1 MENLL
6 PHYERELAL
15 LRQSSVTFAE
25 RYPKIAGRLQLAN
38 DVSQDPHV
46 ERMIESFAL
55 LAARVHKRL
64 DDDFP
69 LFTESML
76 EVLYPHYLRPFP
88 SCSIAQFDLGAAAG
102 QMSKSAD
109 VARGTVLTTRPV
121 KGVAC
126 KFRTTQAV
134 SLRPVRIAQA
144 GFRNSVVAPE
154 GMRLP
159 TGATSVLSITLEL
172 LSPQASW
179 SILSDQALRVYLN
192 GEASQ
197 VTVLR
202 EALCQKVVGVMTQSM
217 PNHPW
222 TSAVAAGV
230 EDARPKLAGFSDAEA
245 LIDFDA
251 RSHVAYR
258 LLTEYFAFSDKF
270 NFIDL
275 TVPIPA
281 ALRVEP
287 KGRGSEEV
295 AGVGGAG
302 GVRSLTLHLL
312 LSGVR
317 SDSDESRLLET
328 INARNFVLGC
338 TPVVNLFSQ
347 PADPIR
353 VTHSSTSYP
362 VLVDSRRAFGYEV
375 SSIDRVYRVLQTP
388 QGESV
393 DEFRPFFSLKHDDL
407 LALDDAEM
415 RSQAPN
421 LAALRR
427 QRQQRS
433 ESRAPGRYWHARRDD
448 DMADQ
453 SPGYETEISIVDID
467 FDPAQPQTET
477 LSLQVTATNRDLP
490 TLLPFGAVGGD
501 LFMEG
506 GSVAREIKLLR
517 KPTPSQRFERGR
529 GALWRLISHLSL
541 NHLSL
546 SGGGIDAL
554 KEMLRLY
561 DLPRSASSRRQ
572 IDGLVAVE
580 FRPATAWLPG
590 EPFATFVRG
599 TEVRLTVDEESY
611 VGSGLGMLAAVLD
624 HFFGLYVHINSF
636 SQLTIVSARTQE
648 EVLKCPPRNGDK
660 PLV

>member
-15 LRQSSVTFAE
+15 LRQSSMSFAE

-88 SCSIAQFDLGAAAG
+88 ACSIAQFDLGAAAG
-102 QMSKSAD
+102 QMSKAAE
-109 VARGTVLTTRPV
+109 VARGTMLNSRPV

-126 KFRTTQAV
+126 KFRTTQSV
-134 SLRPVRIAQA
+134 TLRPVRIANA
-144 GFRNSVVAPE
+144 AFRNSVLAPE
-154 GMRLP
+154 GTRLP

-179 SILSDQALRVYLN
+179 GVLADQPLRVYLD
-192 GEASQ
+192 GESSQ
-197 VTVLR
+197 VSVLR
-202 EALCQKVVGVMTQSM
+202 EALCEKVVGVMTQVAPHQPWLSAASIGIDKAM
-217 PNHPW
+217 P
-222 TSAVAAGV
+222 
-230 EDARPKLAGFSDAEA
+230 RRAGFADDEA

-251 RSHVAYR
+251 RSHAAYR
-258 LLTEYFAFSDKF
+258 LLTEYFAFPDKF

-275 TVPIPA
+275 TVPVPRN
-281 ALRVEP
+281 LRHASAE
-287 KGRGSEEV
+287 
-295 AGVGGAG
+295 GGDGECRSA
-302 GVRSLTLHLL
+302 RSLTLHLL
-312 LSGVR
+312 MSGIR
-317 SDSDESRLLET
+317 TDSDESRLLET
-328 INARNFVLGC
+328 IQARSFVLGC

-353 VTHSSTSYP
+353 VTHTASSYP
-362 VLVDSRRAFGYEV
+362 VLPDSRRAFGHEV
-375 SSIDRVYRVLQTP
+375 YSIDRVYRVLQTP

-393 DEFRPFFSLKHDDL
+393 DEFRPFFSLRHDDL
-407 LALDDAEM
+407 LPLDETEISA
-415 RSQAPN
+415 SAPN

-427 QRQQRS
+427 QRSKQQGDG
-433 ESRAPGRYWHARRDD
+433 RAPGRYWHARRDD
-448 DMADQ
+448 DLAEQ
-453 SPGYETEISIVDID
+453 SPGYETEISIVDVD
-467 FDPAQPQTET
+467 FEPALPQTET
-477 LSLQVTATNRDLP
+477 LSLTVTATNRDLP
-490 TLLPFGAVGGD
+490 SLLAFGAPGGD
-501 LFMEG
+501 LTLEG
-506 GSVAREIKLLR
+506 GSLAREIRMLR
-517 KPTPSQRFERGR
+517 KPTASQRFERGR
-529 GALWRLISHLSL
+529 GTLWRLISHLSL

-546 SGGGIDAL
+546 SSGGIDAL

-561 DLPRSASSRRQ
+561 DLPRSASNRRQ
-572 IDGLVAVE
+572 VDGLVAVE
-580 FRPATAWLPG
+580 FRPTTAWLSG

-599 TEVRLTVDEESY
+599 TQVRLTVDEDSF
-611 VGSGLGMLAAVLD
+611 VGTGLGLAAAVMD
-624 HFFGLYVHINSF
+624 HFFGLYVHVNSF
-636 SQLTIVSARTQE
+636 TQLTIVSARTQE
-648 EVLKCPPRNGDK
+648 EVLTCPPRNGDK